1 MSSELQGLSSGLAA
15 AAAIIVTMWLL
26 RAARPVARQE
36 GGKIVVEYGRTM
48 KVAVII
54 LWVGVVGI
62 FVAAAFAR
70 PGQRVPA
77 YCAAGC
83 FFLAALALHLES
95 FYVSIRYDETG
106 LHTASPWR
114 RSRFIPWSAI
124 TSVGFSAGWQW
135 YVLYTKGHGC
145 VRLHLFLSG
154 LQTLLEELENRGHFI
169 PPSPRFAGGRGRRGM

>member
-1 MSSELQGLSSGLAA
+1 MSPELQGLSSGLAA
-15 AAAIIVTMWLL
+15 AAAIIVTTWLL

-36 GGKIVVEYGRTM
+36 GAQTVVEYGRTM

-54 LWVGVVGI
+54 LWLVVVGI
-62 FVAAAFAR
+62 AVAAAFAR
-70 PGQRVPA
+70 PGDRVTA
-77 YCAAGC
+77 YCVAGG

-95 FYVSIRYDETG
+95 FYVSIRYDQTG

-124 TSVGFSAGWQW
+124 TVVEFSAGWQW

-145 VRLHLFLSG
+145 VRLQLFLSG
-154 LQTLLEELENRGHFI
+154 LQTLLEELEHRGYFI
-169 PPSPRFAGGRGRRGM
+169 PPSPRLAGGRRGM